1 MTALLVGARR
11 TLLMFLHEVRLVID
25 NRRLFAALFGIPLA
39 MTVLV
44 NLALRD
50 SGPPPDSLTIVDR
63 DHTTASR
70 KVATQL
76 AGWRG
81 LTVVPMDEG
90 LARDPKAYAEA
101 HTDQV
106 LLILPPGLESSVQAG
121 RAQQLPVFANRS
133 TQNRA
138 QLANLA
144 IYNAGIEMEV
154 AAGAAATARLEAA
167 ARGADPDAAAA
178 AAVRST
184 MNRYNIRAAR
194 TTTSLVGEKP
204 LASFGRSARF
214 VTNEGIA
221 LIEFVGLMLAF
232 AMVHDREGG
241 RLTRLLW
248 TRLRLGQLVVAKAAS
263 IFLFTALCLAAIL
276 AVSVAFGMDLGPSP
290 GLLVVVTVASAVAI
304 TGYSMMILGIG
315 HWAPHLIQLL
325 GVIATVALSV
335 FGGTIW
341 PAESL
346 PSLIRIVGQV
356 TPNEWATQAYHA
368 LLLHGATGGTELWL
382 PIAALGAL
390 GVAQTL
396 VGSRLLVYAM
406 RNAH

>member
-1 MTALLVGARR
+1 MSAAGLRR
-11 TLLMFLHEVRLVID
+11 TLLVFGHEVRLVAG
-25 NRRLFAALFGIPLA
+25 NGRLFAALFGVPLA

-44 NLALRD
+44 NIAFQD
-50 SGPPPDSLTIVDR
+50 SGPPPDALVVADR
-63 DHTTASR
+63 DHSATAQRLFS
-70 KVATQL
+70 QL
-76 AGWRG
+76 AGWPG
-81 LTVVPMDEG
+81 LSVTAVTERDD
-90 LARDPKAYAEA
+90 RDPSAYAA
-101 HTDQV
+101 ANPDRV
-106 LLILPPGLESSVQAG
+106 LLVLPAGLEASVEAG
-121 RAQQLPVFANRS
+121 RAQQLPVFANRT
-133 TQNRA
+133 TQSRA

-154 AAGAAATARLEAA
+154 AAAAAATARAEAA
-167 ARGADPDAAAA
+167 SRGASQDAAAA
-178 AAVRST
+178 TAVRNT
-184 MNRYNIRAAR
+184 MNRYNLRAAR

-214 VTNEGIA
+214 ATNEGVA

-241 RLTRLLW
+241 RLSRLLW

-263 IFLFTALCLAAIL
+263 IFLFTALCMAAIL
-276 AVSVAFGMDLGPSP
+276 AVSVGFGMDLGPSP
-290 GLLVVVTVASAVAI
+290 ALLVVVTLASAVAI

-341 PAESL
+341 PAQSL
-346 PSLIRIVGQV
+346 PGLIRVVGQL
-356 TPNEWATQAYHA
+356 TPNQWATQAYHA
-368 LLLHGATGGTELWL
+368 LLLHGATGGTELWV

-390 GVAQTL
+390 GVGQTL
-396 VGSRLLVYAM
+396 VGSRLLVNAM